1 MSAKPHKAKDLKKLR
16 WLNVFIHLS
25 TILLFFL
32 PEVLT
37 NIDDNRPMPYGVII
51 KTLIY
56 IALFY
61 INYFTINY
69 FIDSKGGRWKFFGMN
84 TLLLIVAAFIMYFT
98 SHGYTD
104 KHFNTVE
111 KPPVNKELSI
121 SMWDTPPPPHME
133 MGAPEHRP
141 PHHFPHHENSIT
153 HSAARLSRDLL
164 VAILVI
170 ALAFAVRMVLRWLN
184 EQNVRADL
192 VASQREIELENL
204 KSQVNPHFLFNTLNA
219 IYALIDINPSQ
230 AQKSIHELSGLMRYA
245 LYETSEMVTLN
256 QEVAFLKNY
265 ITLMEMRLG
274 KKHNLQVSLSC
285 NNHCEYKIAPLLFI
299 PIIENALK
307 YGNTGNSE
315 HPINIDIM
323 VNNGV
328 VKCHTFNHFLGEKHN
343 EKRDSGIGITNLQRR
358 LNLIYGKNAS
368 FKTVCQDD
376 TFEVELIIDLN
387 ESQPQLTE

>member
-1 MSAKPHKAKDLKKLR
+1 MSAKSQKALNSKKLR
-16 WLNVFIHLS
+16 WVNIFIHIS
-25 TILLFFL
+25 TALMFFL
-32 PEVLT
+32 PEILT

-56 IALFY
+56 IVLFY
-61 INYFTINY
+61 INYFTFNY

-84 TLLLIVAAFIMYFT
+84 FLLLIVAAFTMYFT
-98 SHGYTD
+98 SHGYTN

-111 KPPVNKELSI
+111 KPPINKELSI
-121 SMWDTPPPPHME
+121 SLWDTPPSPHSE

-141 PHHFPHHENSIT
+141 PYPPRHEDSVT

-170 ALAFAVRMVLRWLN
+170 ALASAIRMVLRWLK

-192 VASQREIELENL
+192 IASQREIELENL

-219 IYALIDINPSQ
+219 IYALIEINPSQ
-230 AQKSIHELSGLMRYA
+230 AQKAIHELSGLMRYA

-265 ITLMEMRLG
+265 ITLMEMRMG
-274 KKHNLQVSLSC
+274 EKQNLNVSLSC

-299 PIIENALK
+299 PIIENAMK
-307 YGNTGNSE
+307 YGNAGNPE
-315 HPINIDIM
+315 LPINIDIS

-328 VKCHTFNHFLGEKHN
+328 VKCHTFNHFIEKKRN
-343 EKRDSGIGITNLQRR
+343 EKKDSGIGITNLQRR

-368 FKTVCQDD
+368 IKTVCQDD

-387 ESQPQLTE
+387 ESQPKLTE

>member
-1 MSAKPHKAKDLKKLR
+1 MSAKSQKALNSKKLR
-16 WLNVFIHLS
+16 WVNIFIHISAALM
-25 TILLFFL
+25 FFL
-32 PEVLT
+32 PEILT
-37 NIDDNRPMPYGVII
+37 NIDDDRPMPYGVII

-56 IALFY
+56 IVLFY
-61 INYFTINY
+61 INYFTFNY

-84 TLLLIVAAFIMYFT
+84 VLLLIVAAFTMYFT
-98 SHGYTD
+98 SHGYTN

-111 KPPVNKELSI
+111 KPPINKELSI
-121 SMWDTPPPPHME
+121 SMWDTPPSPHPE

-141 PHHFPHHENSIT
+141 PYPPRHEDSIT

-170 ALAFAVRMVLRWLN
+170 ALASAIRMVLRWLK

-192 VASQREIELENL
+192 IASQREIELENL

-219 IYALIDINPSQ
+219 IYALIEINPSQ
-230 AQKSIHELSGLMRYA
+230 AQKAIHELSGLMRYA

-265 ITLMEMRLG
+265 ITLMEMRMG
-274 KKHNLQVSLSC
+274 KKHNLNVSLSC

-307 YGNTGNSE
+307 YGNTGNPE
-315 HPINIDIM
+315 HPINIDIS

-328 VKCHTFNHFLGEKHN
+328 VKCHTFNHFIEKKRN
-343 EKRDSGIGITNLQRR
+343 EKKNSGIGITNLQRR

-368 FKTVCQDD
+368 IKTVCQDD
-376 TFEVELIIDLN
+376 TFEVELIVDLN